1 MRWFKG
7 VLFILNIVGWLSVT
21 SVNAP
26 ATELTGKTGSANAP
40 VKPSDRAKP
49 SAMQPELLQDQGAL
63 WTPDDVGGYDLS
75 RPEDDQFPEPIKT
88 ILP

>member
-1 MRWFKG
+1 
-7 VLFILNIVGWLSVT
+7 
-21 SVNAP
+21 
-26 ATELTGKTGSANAP
+26 
-40 VKPSDRAKP
+40 
-49 SAMQPELLQDQGAL
+49 MQPELLQDQGAL